1 MYRVLLVDDEEDV
14 REGLVVEVDWEA
26 LDLRIVGLAEN
37 GREALEMAER
47 VEPDIVVTDIS
58 MPFMD
63 GLELAR
69 RLRERNPLVKV
80 VILTGYDEFD
90 YARQAVSLSVD
101 EYLLKPFSAAHL
113 AELLT
118 RLRGQMAAEVAER
131 ENVQQLREHY
141 YASLPLMQ
149 ADLMATLLHRRKP
162 AAYIHGKAEQCGLD
176 LKGISYGVSVVT
188 LHTDGKTPTQTKT
201 KTGEI
206 QPHGPDSGDVAED
219 ESAKRAANASSL
231 KADKRQTTEEV
242 QASAAGAIRDS
253 EDGELKQFAA
263 LNVAAEVWA
272 EHEAG
277 HAFIH
282 QEAIV
287 LLFVDRWGGEDGEKR
302 QQQALETVI
311 RSINHYLRM
320 SATIGSGA
328 LVQSLDQVKHA
339 YEDALL
345 ALDYRLVPGTDPLI
359 YIGDVERQAAGKLRF
374 DELKQQALTRCLKAG
389 TQVELDDVLDIIFRE
404 ITAEHGRSDIQL
416 YLIEALTTVWKAAQA
431 SGEQMEDI
439 FGAGFQLYADLFRLP
454 GLPEAQS
461 KVREVCA
468 NVQRRIASGRQH
480 AYKDIVEQAL
490 SFTKQHYADPELS
503 IQKVCGHLHIS
514 SGYFCAI
521 FKKEVQLTFL
531 QYLMQIRME
540 AAKELLRSTDL
551 KSFQIAEQVGFAE
564 PNYFSFCFKKH
575 IGISPKEYR
584 KQAASTTGGGMLP

>member
-162 AAYIHGKAEQCGLD
+162 PAYIHGKAEQCGLD
-176 LKGISYGVSVVT
+176 LKGIRYGVSVVT
-188 LHTDGKTPTQTKT
+188 LHTDGKTPKQ
-201 KTGEI
+201 
-206 QPHGPDSGDVAED
+206 SL
-219 ESAKRAANASSL
+219 NASSL
-231 KADKRQTTEEV
+231 KSDQRETTEEV

-302 QQQALETVI
+302 QQQALEKVI

-320 SATIGSGA
+320 QATIGSGA

-389 TQVELDDVLDIIFRE
+389 TQDELDEVLDIIFRE

-454 GLPEAQS
+454 GLPEAQAG
-461 KVREVCA
+461 CA
-468 NVQRRIASGRQH
+468 KYAPTSRDGSPADASMHIRISWSRRLR
-480 AYKDIVEQAL
+480 
-490 SFTKQHYADPELS
+490 
-503 IQKVCGHLHIS
+503 
-514 SGYFCAI
+514 
-521 FKKEVQLTFL
+521 
-531 QYLMQIRME
+531 
-540 AAKELLRSTDL
+540 LRSSTMPTRSCPSRRYAGICTSAPVIFAPFSKRSAADL
-551 KSFQIAEQVGFAE
+551 PAIPDADSHGGRERVASFHGSEVVSNRRAGRFCRAELFQLLF
-564 PNYFSFCFKKH
+564 
-575 IGISPKEYR
+575 
-584 KQAASTTGGGMLP
+584 

>member
-14 REGLVVEVDWEA
+14 REGLIVEVDWEA

-162 AAYIHGKAEQCGLD
+162 PAYIHGKAEQCGLD
-176 LKGISYGVSVVT
+176 LKGIRYGVSVVT
-188 LHTDGKTPTQTKT
+188 LHTDGKTPKQ
-201 KTGEI
+201 
-206 QPHGPDSGDVAED
+206 SL
-219 ESAKRAANASSL
+219 NASSL
-231 KADKRQTTEEV
+231 KSDQRETTEEV

-320 SATIGSGA
+320 QATIGSGA

-359 YIGDVERQAAGKLRF
+359 YIGDVERQSAGKLRF

-389 TQVELDDVLDIIFRE
+389 TQDELDEVLDIIFRE

-454 GLPEAQS
+454 GLPEAKG

-575 IGISPKEYR
+575 IGTSPKEYR
-584 KQAASTTGGGMLP
+584 KQASSTPGEGRMP

>member
-14 REGLVVEVDWEA
+14 REGLVVELDWEA

-162 AAYIHGKAEQCGLD
+162 PAYIHGKAEQCGLD
-176 LKGISYGVSVVT
+176 LKGIRYGVSVVT
-188 LHTDGKTPTQTKT
+188 LHTDGKTLKQ
-201 KTGEI
+201 
-206 QPHGPDSGDVAED
+206 SL
-219 ESAKRAANASSL
+219 NASSL
-231 KADKRQTTEEV
+231 KSDQRETTEEV

-320 SATIGSGA
+320 QATIGSGA

-389 TQVELDDVLDIIFRE
+389 TQDELDEVLDIIFRE

-454 GLPEAQS
+454 GLPEARGR
-461 KVREVCA
+461 VREVCA

-490 SFTKQHYADPELS
+490 AFTKQHYADPELS

-584 KQAASTTGGGMLP
+584 KQASSSPDGGRMP

>member
-149 ADLMATLLHRRKP
+149 ADLMATLLHRQKP
-162 AAYIHGKAEQCGLD
+162 PAYIHGKAEQCGLD
-176 LKGISYGVSVVT
+176 LKGIRYGVSVVT
-188 LHTDGKTPTQTKT
+188 LHTDGKTPSQSLN
-201 KTGEI
+201 
-206 QPHGPDSGDVAED
+206 P
-219 ESAKRAANASSL
+219 SSL
-231 KADKRQTTEEV
+231 KSDQRETTEEV
-242 QASAAGAIRDS
+242 QASAAGAMRDS

-287 LLFVDRWGGEDGEKR
+287 LLFVDRWGGAAGEKR

-320 SATIGSGA
+320 QATIGSGA

-359 YIGDVERQAAGKLRF
+359 YIGDVERQSAGKLRF

-389 TQVELDDVLDIIFRE
+389 TRAELDDVLDIIFRE

-454 GLPEAQS
+454 GLPEAKG

-575 IGISPKEYR
+575 IGTSPKEYR
-584 KQAASTTGGGMLP
+584 KQASSTPGEGKMP